1 VATVYM
7 AFSSAGIDTLKR
19 HAGDQPV
26 NMLVAFPLLD
36 LFEKHRRDFNIQ
48 KWVLDSGA
56 FSAWNCGMQIDLT
69 SYMIAA
75 KSCDACEIVGLD
87 DISNYKQTIVNL
99 SKMWAAGIKAIPVFH
114 QGEPVTHLEWCCKHA
129 DKIGFGSRKKGRKE
143 WLKAC
148 MQAIWPKKVHGF
160 SLAGRDM
167 LELIP
172 FDSVDA
178 SSMWTA
184 PGRFGQFA
192 GFTGRQV
199 HLKSRMTKDNP
210 VDLWCEV
217 LEHQKRQVE
226 SEWRWR
232 HFLPALTD
240 RSETLYTTPLGVGS
254 FSAKLPPGLSKSG
267 ITHREK

>member
-1 VATVYM
+1 MATVYM
-7 AFSSAGIDTLKR
+7 AFSSAGIETLKR
-19 HAGDQPV
+19 HVADGPV

-36 LFEKHRRDFNIQ
+36 LFEKHRKEFNIQ

-56 FSAWNCGMQIDLT
+56 FSAWNSGMVVNLECYIA
-69 SYMIAA
+69 AA

-87 DISNYKQTIVNL
+87 DIGDVLQTKKNL
-99 SKMWAAGIKAIPVFH
+99 SRMWSAGLKAIPVFH
-114 QGEPVTHLEWCCKHA
+114 QGEPEAHLEWCCKHV

-143 WLKAC
+143 WLKLA
-148 MQAIWPKKVHGF
+148 MQKIWPKKVHGF

-199 HLKSRMTKDNP
+199 HLKARMTKDNP

-217 LEHQKRQVE
+217 VEHQKRQKE

-232 HFLPALTD
+232 EYLSQLVD
-240 RSETLYTTPLGVGS
+240 RSEVTQTTPLGVGS
-254 FSAKLPPGLSKSG
+254 KSTLYIPGLAKKGISK
-267 ITHREK
+267 RK